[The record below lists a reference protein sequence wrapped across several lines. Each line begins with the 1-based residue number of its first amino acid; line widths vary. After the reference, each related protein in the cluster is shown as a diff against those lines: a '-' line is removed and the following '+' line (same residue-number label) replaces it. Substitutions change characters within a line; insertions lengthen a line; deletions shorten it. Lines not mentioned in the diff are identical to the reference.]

1 MCLQTLDSLSFKEA
15 LGKFIITENLS
26 LSFIES
32 KAFVDLL
39 KLPIINRYDNL
50 DSKLCHVKSDT
61 KTEYVMTKFLSEKG
75 KIADTFKTVESKVSL
90 TTDAWTSP
98 NAQGI
103 LGVTGLGLTKIMC

>member
-1 MCLQTLDSLSFKEA
+1 
-15 LGKFIITENLS
+15 
-26 LSFIES
+26 
-32 KAFVDLL
+32 
-39 KLPIINRYDNL
+39 
-50 DSKLCHVKSDT
+50 
-61 KTEYVMTKFLSEKG
+61 MTKFLSEKG